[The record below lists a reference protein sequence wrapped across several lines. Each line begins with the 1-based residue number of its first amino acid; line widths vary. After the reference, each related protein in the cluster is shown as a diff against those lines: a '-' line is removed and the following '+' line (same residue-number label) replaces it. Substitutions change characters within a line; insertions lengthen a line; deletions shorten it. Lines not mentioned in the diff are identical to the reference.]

1 MITAPLRF
9 DIPALT
15 AHAQIPA
22 DHVDNPTTTTRA
34 SRSLGNDFSPA
45 KGLEIAAAN
54 RTNLQELANH
64 LRGLDLLWNDDT
76 SERVI
81 ARALAGWK
89 MPIASGSTFT
99 VESVNDPSL
108 AEVITR
114 LGFEIPSTR
123 AETIALRNL
132 LDQQASAPILGNTGG
147 GLSWP
152 VPLLPAQ
159 QQRVNDILDCNTT
172 RLPGLPLAEPRKGA
186 LGYLMAATP
195 LSPED
200 LQEPHKALEKLLS
213 SPQAHALG
221 LAIQSELEGIPT
233 PFSLYE
239 YLLSAIHLGLDWE
252 AIDNPH
258 RSKVAGF
265 DLSQEQH
272 WGKPASGV
280 VDALKQHL
288 VSTGKASQATAHF
301 TAHVLLARV
310 APQFLVKDIPDRVT
324 PGSQAW
330 ANFCLAVAKVEAEA
344 PGVSSQMTF
353 AQIMLRAD
361 AITAPPPEHAQHAA
375 LIDWALANGIFPKAA
390 DEAYTPPQLETARE
404 AFNQRQNQRVAA
416 SEAINVH
423 IPTRKEIALAKL
435 KEHFAQTA
443 PELFEKP
450 VLQLDEDYKQGP
462 QPLYNPNLRPV
473 GLYFSMLDIFM
484 GESTLGKWKTHDTRI
499 PIDKI
504 NNSPE
509 LGVHQAFNTAFTQT
523 IETRKS
529 GIATTVRHLISQLP
543 LEDRQKLETG
553 KISFFHESTYDIE
566 PSPDLLKSK
575 NLVLSF
581 KVEQG
586 GQRTIYELDIQN
598 LSIRRK
604 DNYIDL
610 KETTYRDANLETR
623 RTEFKPTKGGT
634 VAQGEQAV
642 EGTALLDSFSSPRSH
657 LIANAFVEHLE
668 YDNPAIRQE
677 ASGVTPHEAQ
687 LQAQKDAGDFF
698 LNLIPFRSAIVNF
711 AKGNYAEGAL
721 DLGLDIFGFLT
732 AGVGAGAKLVKVGS
746 SVASAGAK
754 FIKGA
759 KVIGVAA
766 MGAINPLD
774 GVGDLAM
781 GAVRTARY
789 ATNKVVRGV
798 RKVSNAGVSLL
809 ADGLSSFR
817 GTSASYDVVKASRS
831 HGVSSIGTFKVADHR
846 FEGVAVQRDK
856 NWYAY
861 DPITDQPFGGPL
873 TDFQPSYTLDPT
885 SPKSNGVAPHSVR
898 HTPYGTGGRPLRART
913 PLPQGEYAS
922 AMKGKLE
929 ADHFKSDTKHA
940 TMKKFTEELRN
951 HYTNVALAP
960 PVRPVIPSVPT
971 SIPTKDLLT
980 DVFKTS
986 DGLVLGERHDQM
998 ASFRTLFDNAETLKQ
1013 SGVKRV
1019 YFEGLISRP
1028 DLPGGLQLDGI
1039 DRLIGTGQ
1047 ARSNPSF
1054 NELKTKLEANGI
1066 EILPIDHYYLTRHKD
1081 VRLQNGATAPGN
1093 GSVRRLEEF
1102 NYYAAKT
1109 IEATSNGEK
1118 WVALVGMSHM
1128 KTSEGVPGLAEMT
1141 GSTAV
1146 GVFEHNKANLPR
1158 SSAFGPSSTPV
1169 DSSRPLTA
1177 NDYPGDLRVYVK
1189 AQPATPAPP

>member
-1 MITAPLRF
+1 MITAPLHF
-9 DIPALT
+9 NIPAAT
-15 AHAQIPA
+15 TTPNTPA
-22 DHVDNPTTTTRA
+22 GKVDKPTTTTRPT
-34 SRSLGNDFSPA
+34 RSPGNDFSPA

-54 RTNLQELANH
+54 RTNLHELANH
-64 LRGLDLLWNDDT
+64 LRGLDLLWNDGT
-76 SERVI
+76 SEEDI
-81 ARALAGWK
+81 ASALAGWK
-89 MPIASGSTFT
+89 MPIASGSTYTF
-99 VESVNDPSL
+99 EGVNDPSL
-108 AEVITR
+108 TEVITR

-123 AETIALRNL
+123 AQAVALRDL
-132 LDQQASAPILGNTGG
+132 LDQRALAPLLGNAGG
-147 GLSWP
+147 ALSWP

-159 QQRVNDILDCNTT
+159 QQKVNDILNYNTA
-172 RLPGLPLAEPRKGA
+172 RLPGLPLAEPLKGA

-200 LQEPHKALEKLLS
+200 LQVPHKALEKLLS

-221 LAIQSELEGIPT
+221 LAIQRDLEGIST

-239 YLLSAIHLGLDWE
+239 HVLSAIHLGLDRE
-252 AIDNPH
+252 SIEPPH

-265 DLSQEQH
+265 DLAQQQL
-272 WGKPASGV
+272 WGKPASDV
-280 VDALKQHL
+280 VDALKKHL
-288 VSTGKASQATAHF
+288 VSSGKASQATAHF
-301 TAHVLLARV
+301 TAHLLLARV
-310 APQFLVKDIPDRVT
+310 APQFLVKDIPDRVA

-330 ANFCLAVAKVEAEA
+330 VNFYLAVAKVEAEA

-361 AITAPPPEHAQHAA
+361 LITDPAPEHALHNAV
-375 LIDWALANGIFPKAA
+375 IDWALASGLLPKAT
-390 DEAYTPPQLETARE
+390 DEIYTPQQLEVARA
-404 AFNQRQNQRVAA
+404 AFNERQNQRMAA
-416 SEAINVH
+416 SEAINAH
-423 IPTRKEIALAKL
+423 LPTRKEVALAIL
-435 KEHFAQTA
+435 KERFPDTA
-443 PELFEKP
+443 PGLFEKP

-462 QPLYNPNLRPV
+462 QPLHNPNLRPV

-484 GESTLGKWKTHDTRI
+484 GESTLGKWKTQDTRI

-504 NNSPE
+504 NNSPA
-509 LGVHQAFNTAFTQT
+509 LGVHQAFNTAFTQA

-529 GIATTVRHLISQLP
+529 GVATTVRHLISQLP

-553 KISFFHESTYDIE
+553 KISFFHESTYDIA

-610 KETTYRDANLETR
+610 KETTYRDGNLETR
-623 RTEFKPTKGGT
+623 RTEFKPKQGGT
-634 VAQGEQAV
+634 VAQGEQALAD
-642 EGTALLDSFSSPRSH
+642 TAVLDSFSSPRSH

-668 YDNPAIRQE
+668 YDNPAIKQE
-677 ASGVTPHEAQ
+677 ASGATPHEQQ
-687 LQAQKDAGDFF
+687 LQAQKDVGDFF

-721 DLGLDIFGFLT
+721 DLGMDIFGFLT

-746 SVASAGAK
+746 TTASAGAK

-759 KVIGVAA
+759 KVIGVATL
-766 MGAINPLD
+766 GAINPLD
-774 GVGDLAM
+774 GVGDLAT
-781 GAVRTARY
+781 GAARTVRY
-789 ATNKVVRGV
+789 ATTQVARGV
-798 RKVSNAGVSLL
+798 RKVGNAGVSLL
-809 ADGLSSFR
+809 ADGMNSLR
-817 GTSASYDVVKASRS
+817 GTSASHDVVKAGRS
-831 HGVSSIGTFKVADHR
+831 HGVSSIGTFKVADQT

-861 DPITDQPFGGPL
+861 DPTTDQPFGGPL
-873 TDFQPSYTLDPT
+873 NDFQPSYTLDPT
-885 SPKSNGVAPHSVR
+885 SPRSNGVAPHSVR
-898 HTPYGTGGRPLRART
+898 HTPYSTGARPARART

-929 ADHFKSDTKHA
+929 ADHFKPDTKHA
-940 TMKKFTEELRN
+940 TMKKFTEELRD
-951 HYTNVALAP
+951 HYSKLALTP
-960 PVRPVIPSVPT
+960 PVRPVTLSLRA
-971 SIPTKDLLT
+971 SIPTKDMLE
-980 DVFKTS
+980 DAFKMT
-986 DGLVLGERHDQM
+986 DGLVLGERHNQM
-998 ASFRTLFDNAETLKQ
+998 ASFRTLFDSVDTLKR

-1019 YFEGLISRP
+1019 YFEGLLSRP
-1028 DLPGGLQLDGI
+1028 DLPGGLQVDGI
-1039 DRLIGTGQ
+1039 DKLIGTGK

-1054 NELKTKLEANGI
+1054 KELQAKLEANGI
-1066 EILPIDHYYLTRHKD
+1066 EVLPLDHYYLTRHKD
-1081 VRLQNGATAPGN
+1081 ARLQNGATAPGN
-1093 GSVRRLEEF
+1093 GSIRRLEEF

-1118 WVALVGMSHM
+1118 WVALVGLSHM

-1146 GVFEHNKANLPR
+1146 GVFEHNKAHLPR
-1158 SSAFGPSSTPV
+1158 TSGFGPSLKAADPSKPI
-1169 DSSRPLTA
+1169 TA
-1177 NDYPGDLRVYVK
+1177 DDFPGDLRIFVK
-1189 AQPATPAPP
+1189 ARPAMSTQP